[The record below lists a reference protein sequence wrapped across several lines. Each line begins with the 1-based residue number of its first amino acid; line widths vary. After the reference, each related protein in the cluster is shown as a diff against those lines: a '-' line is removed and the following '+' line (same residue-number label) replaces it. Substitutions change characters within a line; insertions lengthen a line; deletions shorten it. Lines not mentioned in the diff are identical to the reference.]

1 MIVPSPIKKPI
12 TVSPIRKVKQTDLV
26 FLQSIIETT
35 GLFPSGLLEEMME
48 DYLTKENSQDIWLT
62 QELGGRPVIL
72 AYLAPEKLT
81 NGTYNLYLIAVH
93 REFYN
98 EGEDKI
104 IFWKKL
110 SREATC

>member
-1 MIVPSPIKKPI
+1 MIVPSPIKKTI
-12 TVSPIRKVKQTDLV
+12 TVSPFRKVKETDVV

-48 DYLTKENSQDIWLT
+48 DYLTKEDSQDIWLT

>member
-1 MIVPSPIKKPI
+1 MIIPSATKKPI

-48 DYLTKENSQDIWLT
+48 DHLTKEDSQDIWLT
-62 QELGGRPVIL
+62 REWDGRPVIL
-72 AYLAPEKLT
+72 SYLAPEKLT

-98 EGEDKI
+98 QGEDKI